1 LSTRVKTLLK
11 SPRSSSID
19 CEPCL
24 MKRRSQVRIPPP
36 PTLAWTCQKKKKTLL
51 NVSNRKNESVS
62 DVLSKYQMEMLDIL
76 LKDVSRSQISS
87 ATKPPLSW
95 CSRSIYMKQQQTSTN
110 NANCHTSYEHLQPV
124 KQTCMPIS
132 NMGGEIKN

>member
-1 LSTRVKTLLK
+1 MPYEEEVTSSNPP
-11 SPRSSSID
+11 SPY
-19 CEPCL
+19 PC
-24 MKRRSQVRIPPP
+24 MDMSK
-36 PTLAWTCQKKKKTLL
+36 KKKKTLL
-51 NVSNRKNESVS
+51 NISNRKNESVS

-132 NMGGEIKN
+132 SMGGEIKN